1 MLKVF
6 NTESRKKEKFVPL
19 QEGRVAMYC
28 CGPTVYDVPHLG
40 NYRSFVMSDNMRRY
54 LEHLGYSVNQVMN
67 ITDIDDKTIKRSG
80 ELGVPL
86 KEYTRKYEEVFFDG
100 LRKLNILPA
109 NYYPRATENVE
120 LMLEIVQDLE
130 KKGFAYEREGSVYFD
145 VSAFAGYGR
154 LSRIDMAMV
163 KAGARVDVDEYAKDN
178 PQDFALLKKST
189 ESEVARG
196 IFFES
201 KWGKVRPGW
210 HIECSALSMKYLGPT
225 VDIHTGGVDL
235 VFPHHENEIA
245 QSESYTGKK
254 FVRFWIHGEHLM
266 VGGEKMS
273 KSLGNY
279 ITLDDVLRD
288 YPGNVVRYMFI
299 STHYRKI
306 LDYTKEFAE
315 NAKNNYERLRNAYES
330 ILFALQTSDDR
341 KTSKDGRALEDI
353 HRALDGFRDAMDDD
367 LNNPLAVGAFHEL
380 ARGVNRYLLGARNRA
395 VLEAARQ
402 AFESFAEVLGLQ
414 FPRPAALSPQQA
426 EMIREREAARAS
438 RDWESADRIRVRL
451 RDEGVILE
459 DTEWGTKWRTGEQ
472 CHGRAP

>member
-1 MLKVF
+1 
-6 NTESRKKEKFVPL
+6 L
-19 QEGRVAMYC
+19 QQGRVEMYC

-40 NYRSFVMSDNMRRY
+40 NYRSFVMSDNIRRY
-54 LEHLGYSVNQVMN
+54 LEYLGYDVKQVMN
-67 ITDIDDKTIKRSG
+67 ITDIDDKTIRRSG
-80 ELGVPL
+80 ELGIPL
-86 KEYTRKYEEVFFDG
+86 KEYTRKYEEIFFEG

-109 NYYPRATENVE
+109 KCYPRATENVD
-120 LMLEIVQDLE
+120 LMLDIVQDLE
-130 KKGFAYEREGSVYFD
+130 KKGLAYEREGSVYFD

-154 LSRIDMAMV
+154 LSRIDMTMA
-163 KAGARVDVDEYAKDN
+163 KPGSRVDVDEYAKDN

-210 HIECSALSMKYLGPT
+210 HIECSALCMKYLGPT
-225 VDIHTGGVDL
+225 IDIHTGGVDL

-254 FVRFWIHGEHLM
+254 FVRYWIHGEHLM

-288 YPGNVVRYMFI
+288 YPGDVVRYMFI

-315 NAKNNYERLRNAYES
+315 NAKSNYERLRNAYEN
-330 ILFALQTSDDR
+330 ILFALETSGDRGTAGDRQALKEIREAGDRFKAAMNDD
-341 KTSKDGRALEDI
+341 
-353 HRALDGFRDAMDDD
+353 F
-367 LNNPLAVGAFHEL
+367 NNPLAVGVFHEL
-380 ARGVNRYLLGARNRA
+380 SRTVNRYLLQARNRV

-402 AFESFAEVLGLQ
+402 TFESFAAVLGLQ
-414 FPRPAALSPQQA
+414 FPRPASLSPQQA
-426 EMIREREAARAS
+426 EMVREREAARAS
-438 RDWESADRIRVRL
+438 RDWESADKIRL
-451 RDEGVILE
+451 TLKNEGVVLE
-459 DTEWGTKWRTGEQ
+459 DTEWGTKWRTVK
-472 CHGRAP
+472 

>member
-6 NTESRKKEKFVPL
+6 NTQSRRKEEFIPL
-19 QEGRVAMYC
+19 KEGHVAMYC

-40 NYRSFVMSDNMRRY
+40 NYRSFVMNDNIRRY
-54 LEHLGYSVNQVMN
+54 LEHLGFEVKQVMN

-80 ELGVPL
+80 EVGIPL
-86 KEYTRKYEEVFFDG
+86 NEYTRKYEQIFFDG
-100 LRKLNILPA
+100 LRQLNILPA
-109 NYYPRATENVE
+109 NCYPRATENVDM
-120 LMLEIVQDLE
+120 MLDIVQDLE
-130 KKGFAYEREGSVYFD
+130 KKGLAYEREGSVYFD

-154 LSRIDMAMV
+154 LSRVDMAMA

-210 HIECSALSMKYLGPT
+210 HIECSALSMEYLGPT
-225 VDIHTGGVDL
+225 IDIHTGGIDL
-235 VFPHHENEIA
+235 IFPHHENEIA
-245 QSESYTGKK
+245 QSESYTGKT
-254 FVRFWIHGEHLM
+254 FVRYWIHGEHLM

-315 NAKNNYERLRNAYES
+315 NAKSNYERLRNAYEN
-330 ILFALQTSDDR
+330 ILFALGTSDDR
-341 KTSKDGRALEDI
+341 STSKDGEAAKDIQRALEK
-353 HRALDGFRDAMDDD
+353 FRDAMDDD
-367 LNNPLAVGAFHEL
+367 FNNPLAVGAFHDL
-380 ARGVNRYLLGARNRA
+380 AKSMNRYLLEARNRG

-402 AFESFAEVLGLQ
+402 AFESFAQVLGLQ
-414 FPRPAALSPQQA
+414 FPRPAPLSPEHA

-438 RDWESADRIRVRL
+438 KDWESADKLRL
-451 RDEGVILE
+451 KLKNEGVILE
-459 DTEWGTKWRTGEQ
+459 DTEWGTKWRTCQ
-472 CHGRAP
+472 YRQ